1 METAPL
7 RKPRNYFDTSTR
19 PVHVTFD
26 DGKHKR
32 RNFPWLHY
40 VEASWDYADRDVI
53 KIFISDLLVL
63 VTGHNLGALY
73 SALED
78 QSLARVRA
86 QPDLAN
92 DREHDADSF
101 VTSIRFLKVPEAVAR
116 NGQIELNLGED

>member
-1 METAPL
+1 MEPAAL
-7 RKPRNYFDTSTR
+7 RKPRHYFDTAAR

-26 DGKHKR
+26 DGKNKR

-40 VEASWDYADRDVI
+40 VEACWEHADRDVI

-63 VTGHNLGALY
+63 VTGHNLGPLFVAI
-73 SALED
+73 ED
-78 QSLARVRA
+78 QALARIRA

-101 VTSIRFLKVPEAVAR
+101 ATSIRFLKVPEAVVR
-116 NGQIELNLGED
+116 NGQTELNLGGE